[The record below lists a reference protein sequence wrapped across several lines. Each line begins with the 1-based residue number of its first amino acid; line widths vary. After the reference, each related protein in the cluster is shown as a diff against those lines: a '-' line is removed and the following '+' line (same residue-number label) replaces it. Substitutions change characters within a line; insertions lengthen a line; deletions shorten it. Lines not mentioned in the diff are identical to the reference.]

1 MARRNKMEITA
12 DEMKKSIQK
21 IYDLLDGVSPLDY
34 DCGKLCGEICCVYD
48 ESEEHEA
55 VGLFL
60 LPGEE
65 LMYEDNDSFNLY
77 AVDSKEVDFPPSWKE
92 DVFMVECINPPR
104 CDRSI
109 RPIQCRTFPLIAH
122 ISKDRKLH
130 LILDENEIPYECP
143 IMKDNIR
150 LNEDFIKVT
159 YKVWEILIQNPLVYD
174 LVSFDSRRRDNRKKG
189 YKIVI

>member
-1 MARRNKMEITA
+1 MEITA

-21 IYDLLDGVSPLDY
+21 IYDMLEEVSPLDY
-34 DCGKLCGEICCVYD
+34 DCGMLCGEICCVYD

-65 LMYEDNDSFNLY
+65 LMYEDSDSFNLY

-92 DVFMVECINPPR
+92 
-104 CDRSI
+104 
-109 RPIQCRTFPLIAH
+109 AH

-143 IMKDNIR
+143 IMKDNIQ
-150 LNEDFIKVT
+150 LNDDFIKVT

-189 YKIVI
+189 YKIII